1 MHFKGVV
8 EKQAGESDIQ
18 ACQRKDPKPE
28 AGDIVMI
35 LGSTLEYIY
44 DGTSWWQLGDETRY
58 VKQDVYDQK
67 MAQLDET
74 DRALSTAV
82 DNKIFVDGT
91 KVESFSALHISQDE
105 YHQKVVDG
113 TVLSNELYIVSS
125 DTFNMYDE
133 RIVNLAEPE
142 LSSDAAT
149 KAYVDSKAAAAAE
162 DISEISGDVGRLK
175 SNTLTSVTL
184 NGTAFTVA
192 NNVAS
197 MQIDCIEGG
206 SASM

>member
-1 MHFKGVV
+1 
-8 EKQAGESDIQ
+8 
-18 ACQRKDPKPE
+18 
-28 AGDIVMI
+28 MI
-35 LGSTLEYIY
+35 
-44 DGTSWWQLGDETRY
+44 
-58 VKQDVYDQK
+58 
-67 MAQLDET
+67 QLDEI

-82 DNKIFVDGT
+82 DNKIFADGA
-91 KVESFSALHISQDE
+91 KVESLSVLHISQDE
-105 YHQKVVDG
+105 YHQKVIDG
-113 TVLSNELYIVSS
+113 TVLSNEFYIVSS

-149 KAYVDSKAAAAAE
+149 KAYVDSKAASAAE
-162 DISEISGDVGRLK
+162 DISEISRDVGRLK

-197 MQIDCIEGG
+197 MQIDYINGG

>member
-1 MHFKGVV
+1 
-8 EKQAGESDIQ
+8 
-18 ACQRKDPKPE
+18 
-28 AGDIVMI
+28 
-35 LGSTLEYIY
+35 
-44 DGTSWWQLGDETRY
+44 
-58 VKQDVYDQK
+58 

-91 KVESFSALHISQDE
+91 KVESLSALHISQDE
-105 YHQKVVDG
+105 YHQKVVVG
-113 TVLSNELYIVSS
+113 TVLSNALYVVSS

-149 KAYVDSKAAAAAE
+149 QAYVDNKAASAAK
-162 DISEISGDVGRLK
+162 DISEISGDVGWLK
-175 SNTLTSVTL
+175 SNTLSGVTL
-184 NGTAFTVA
+184 NGTAFTVE

-197 MQIDCIEGG
+197 MQIDCIDGG